1 MSELLR
7 NFSYRVRGWRD
18 VWAWF
23 MVSGGLR
30 LWVAVGSIAYLLFQ
44 WWA

>member
-7 NFSYRVRGWRD
+7 DFRCRVRGWRD

-30 LWVAVGSIAYLLFQ
+30 LLVAVASAAYLLFQ